1 MHNNCNGHVNLQ
13 FAFSTSANLLKTC
26 FKRTLLIG
34 YYISDMGYKKKRG
47 KFCAKTF
54 MIIIGANFFIIK
66 SEVQTFIGL
75 IGCSYIFFSDVKKLI
90 SKLYL
95 H

>member
-1 MHNNCNGHVNLQ
+1 MYSVCHSKSNVSNQNAC
-13 FAFSTSANLLKTC
+13 
-26 FKRTLLIG
+26 
-34 YYISDMGYKKKRG
+34 D
-47 KFCAKTF
+47 F

-75 IGCSYIFFSDVKKLI
+75 IGCSNIFFSDVKKLI